1 MKCQGSKTLAFKWFH
16 DWKKFQ
22 KIQPGRT
29 YAQVLL
35 LEKINQ
41 SHVKSGLKEYKLTT
55 HPVTRKVTFNQ
66 HSKKFLKTK
75 AHHTRLVKQQRNQVQ
90 VSNHGSSVTEVCKSS
105 DTDGQV
111 KLQNRFQVLQNT
123 AVHESLDDQGFYN
136 FRANVENKYAKV
148 SKKPNAA
155 PRVSDLKFLVRN
167 EEIAKISVLK
177 KIVHKNLLTQ
187 I

>member
-1 MKCQGSKTLAFKWFH
+1 MAFKWFH

-90 VSNHGSSVTEVCKSS
+90 VSNHGSSVTGVANR
-105 DTDGQV
+105 QILMV
-111 KLQNRFQVLQNT
+111 KLNYKIDSRYCKILQFMNRLMIR
-123 AVHESLDDQGFYN
+123 GFTI
-136 FRANVENKYAKV
+136 FELM
-148 SKKPNAA
+148 
-155 PRVSDLKFLVRN
+155 LKTNMLRLV
-167 EEIAKISVLK
+167 
-177 KIVHKNLLTQ
+177 KNQMRPPEYQ
-187 I
+187 IQSF